1 MRTWELP
8 SCEMHLQEPE
18 NHAMDIE
25 RNYATL
31 TELNTHT
38 ESINTLE
45 RNNDFPLM
53 LRLNSMYL
61 RHLNIPLLTRLS
73 SMLLER
79 TIYLALR

>member
-45 RNNDFPLM
+45 RNNDFLLM
-53 LRLNSMYL
+53 LSVILMYL
-61 RHLNIPLLTRLS
+61 RHLNIPLLTRLFS
-73 SMLLER
+73 ILL
-79 TIYLALR
+79 